1 MKLRATL
8 SLFLLL
14 TLFGLATTAQAQT
27 TEQTKQRKAYHVVI
41 IWLKQHGDE
50 NARRQYIEGSKR
62 LAKLPGVLA
71 YNIGTATAVK
81 RERPSHALDD
91 SYDIAIS
98 STFESLQAL
107 ENYLKHPKHH
117 QVVQEVLKP
126 LVAKYKAYDFV
137 E

>member
-1 MKLRATL
+1 MKLATL
-8 SLFLLL
+8 PLLL
-14 TLFGLATTAQAQT
+14 LLATFGLTTAAQAKT
-27 TEQTKQRKAYHVVI
+27 PENPGQRKAHHVVI

-81 RERPSHALDD
+81 RDRPSHALDD

-107 ENYLKHPKHH
+107 ENYLKNPKHH

-126 LVAKYKAYDFV
+126 LVDQYKVYDFV